1 MKDPATTVEPHY
13 TLRQAVAK
21 FFPGGPLT
29 VASLCNEI
37 QKGRLRATMPAGKL
51 LVTETAIA
59 EMLEKWRVQASNHTS
74 LASERHRESSSGS
87 SETERIERAQAAASA
102 VITRQRNESSP
113 ITSTTS
119 TSHQKATSRSSTKSL
134 RLISKTTPRGLQIT
148 TIPDRYREADFEL
161 GRGKKLSDVTGA
173 NRRKYVVWRT
183 SQLYRGRQLSD
194 QTARHDLKTLRAAIR
209 WYKREHDSS
218 IVVPLV
224 TMPQQSPPRMDYWL
238 ARDEVARRI
247 KMARKSDRT
256 KHVARML
263 LIGVYTGTRPGAIL
277 GRRRL
282 PSPSNGFFDL
292 EARVL
297 HRAGSRSTRS
307 NKCQPPAKIH
317 ARLIPHLRRWS
328 FADKAHGIA
337 SVIHLSRRA
346 RH

>member
-29 VASLCNEI
+29 VASLRNEI

-59 EMLEKWRVQASNHTS
+59 EMLEKCRVQASSHTS

-173 NRRKYVVWRT
+173 NREICCMAHVAALSRT
-183 SQLYRGRQLSD
+183 PTLRPNGAARPQNTARCHSLVQARARQFNCGAARDDAAAITATNGLLASTRRGR
-194 QTARHDLKTLRAAIR
+194 
-209 WYKREHDSS
+209 SS
-218 IVVPLV
+218 H
-224 TMPQQSPPRMDYWL
+224 QNG
-238 ARDEVARRI
+238 EEE
-247 KMARKSDRT
+247 
-256 KHVARML
+256 
-263 LIGVYTGTRPGAIL
+263 RPHQA
-277 GRRRL
+277 
-282 PSPSNGFFDL
+282 
-292 EARVL
+292 
-297 HRAGSRSTRS
+297 RSTHAAHRRVYRHS
-307 NKCQPPAKIH
+307 AGRNLGTSAAPIAKQWF
-317 ARLIPHLRRWS
+317 L
-328 FADKAHGIA
+328 
-337 SVIHLSRRA
+337 
-346 RH
+346 